1 MTMTDPIHVPDIPG
15 PRRQLCWQQGPTM
28 ARCDQARLA
37 RRMAETSADRAE
49 AEADRSGRVA

>member
-1 MTMTDPIHVPDIPG
+1 MTDPIHVPDIPG

-49 AEADRSGRVA
+49 AEADASGRVA